1 MKYSKYFGQTKRDQK
16 QYESKNQTLLQKAG
30 YIDQLSAGVYTFL
43 PLGLRVINNIN
54 TVIREEMNA
63 IGGQEI
69 LMPALVQKE
78 LWEKT
83 KRWDLDVPFKTA
95 LYDGKEFAL
104 GWSHEEVVTPL
115 AKQFISSYRDLPFA
129 PYQIQTKFR
138 NEARAKSG
146 IMRGREFLMKDMY
159 SFHIDQVD
167 LDRFYLEATE
177 AYRRVFTRVGLG
189 NVIYLTFASGGVFSK
204 FSHEFQ
210 VISDVG
216 EDTVYVSEEK
226 KVAINKEVYTDEVL
240 SELGVKKESLIE
252 KRSIEVGNIF
262 KLGTRFSQAF
272 DVTYADAEGKKH
284 NPVMGCYGI
293 GPSRVMGTMVE
304 VLADDKG
311 LVWPKEVAPYQVH
324 LVNIQAEEQAQRVYD
339 LLQKAGVE
347 VLWDDRD
354 LRAGEK
360 FTDADL
366 IGLPLRVVV
375 SEKTGD
381 RVEVKAR
388 AGGESPIVGM
398 EEMVKMVKKGE
409 E

>member
-43 PLGLRVINNIN
+43 PLGLRVVNAINN
-54 TVIREEMNA
+54 VIREEMNA

-115 AKQFISSYRDLPFA
+115 ARQFVSSYRDLPFA

-138 NEARAKSG
+138 NEARARSG

-159 SFHIDQVD
+159 SFHVDQAD
-167 LDRFYLEATE
+167 LDRFYEKATK
-177 AYRRVFTRVGLG
+177 AYTKIFSRLGLG
-189 NVIYLTFASGGVFSK
+189 NVTYLTFASGGVFSK

-210 VISDVG
+210 VVSDVG
-216 EDTVYVSEEK
+216 EDTIYVSEEK
-226 KVAINKEVYTDEVL
+226 NMAINKEVYSNEVL

-252 KRSIEVGNIF
+252 KRAIEVGNIF
-262 KLGTRFSQAF
+262 KLSTRFSEAF
-272 DVTYADAEGKKH
+272 DLTYADADGKKH
-284 NPVMGCYGI
+284 YPVMGCYGI
-293 GPSRVMGTMVE
+293 GPSRVMGTIVE

-311 LVWPKEVAPYQVH
+311 LVWPKEIAPYKVH
-324 LVNIQAEEQAQRVYD
+324 LVNIRAEEQAERIYTILEQE
-339 LLQKAGVE
+339 GIE

-366 IGLPLRVVV
+366 IGLPLRIVV
-375 SEKTGD
+375 SEKTGEN
-381 RVEVKAR
+381 VEVKER
-388 AGGESPIVGM
+388 TSRESKVVSV
-398 EEMVKMVKKGE
+398 EDVVKMAKGGK
-409 E
+409 